1 MKIAVIGATGFV
13 GSNIT
18 KELVDRNHD
27 VIGISNNQKISDYS
41 NLTFVNLN
49 VTKIDEL
56 ADCIKD
62 CDIVVS
68 AFSSGW
74 DNPNM
79 HEDFIK
85 GSTAIQQAV
94 KLANVKRYIVI
105 GGAGSLYITDNLQ
118 AVDTDEFPEMF
129 KPVALAAREYFN
141 ILKKEDSLNWLYF
154 CPALEMH
161 PGITTGRTGQYRHG
175 ALRPITNQDGR
186 SMISVE
192 DVAVVIADEIET
204 PKYQQTIFTA
214 AY

>member
-18 KELVDRNHD
+18 NELVNRNHE
-27 VIGISNNQKISDYS
+27 VLGISKQEKTSDKS
-41 NLTFVNLN
+41 NLTFIELDVTNVN
-49 VTKIDEL
+49 EL
-56 ADCIKD
+56 ANCIKG

-74 DNPNM
+74 ENPNM

-85 GSTAIQQAV
+85 GSTSIQDAV
-94 KLANVKRYIVI
+94 KLADVKRYIVI
-105 GGAGSLYITDNLQ
+105 GGAGSLYVADNLQ
-118 AVDTDEFPEMF
+118 AVDTDEFPELF
-129 KPVALAAREYFN
+129 KPVALAAREYLN
-141 ILKKEDSLNWLYF
+141 ILKNDESLNWLYF
-154 CPALEMH
+154 SPALEMH
-161 PGITTGRTGQYRHG
+161 PGITTGRTGKYRLG
-175 ALRPITNQDGR
+175 TLNPITNENGR

-204 PKYQQTIFTA
+204 PKYRQTIFTA